1 MNEIEIG
8 GKHRPI
14 NFGISALGMYC
25 REKGIPLTKME
36 GAFEDMDLQDLT
48 NLIYFALLAGYR
60 RARVEVDFEKNDVLD
75 WLDDTESFTRAM
87 EAWNNSQTSSSD
99 SKKKLAKGAANR

>member
-1 MNEIEIG
+1 MNEIELG

-25 REKGIPLTKME
+25 REKGIPLTRME
-36 GAFEDMDLQDLT
+36 GAFQDMDLQDLT
-48 NLIYFALLAGYR
+48 NLIYFALLAGHR
-60 RARVEVDFEKNDVLD
+60 RARVQVDFEKDDVLD

-87 EAWNNSQTSSSD
+87 EAWNASQQTEEA
-99 SKKKLAKGAANR
+99 KKKPAKAALNR